1 METKKERD
9 PLEQGRLGQPVPLD
23 PILTRYVFK
32 RSHQLVP
39 TTQSNALTHT
49 TLFTTSSHSPIITH
63 KKILNH
69 QTLNLGS
76 KLVLYFFSARSV
88 YIINMLLYITN

>member
-1 METKKERD
+1 MFRGSKFVWFVGKLKEGKKMETKKKEKKKKKKKKKKERD

-49 TLFTTSSHSPIITH
+49 TLFHH
-63 KKILNH
+63 LNSLPNYN
-69 QTLNLGS
+69 T
-76 KLVLYFFSARSV
+76 F
-88 YIINMLLYITN
+88 